1 VYVEKDPLT
10 FVRRP
15 VVVAQHAETG
25 RVQIVSGI
33 APGDKVVVR
42 GALLLDGS
50 VDQLL

>member
-1 VYVEKDPLT
+1 VS
-10 FVRRP
+10 
-15 VVVAQHAETG
+15 QHAENG